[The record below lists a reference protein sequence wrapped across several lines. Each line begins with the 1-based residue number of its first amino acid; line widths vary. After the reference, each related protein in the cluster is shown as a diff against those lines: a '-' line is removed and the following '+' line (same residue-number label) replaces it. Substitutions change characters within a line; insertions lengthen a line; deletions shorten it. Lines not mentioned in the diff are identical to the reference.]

1 MSIANAS
8 PKAPTFGGYP
18 WPSFLRR
25 NDKPTCLQSL
35 TGSQTINASMKT
47 PSKTDAQQRADQIHA
62 FNHEL
67 VELTREQVLNLST
80 EQQTAID
87 AYHHNLLNQFRS
99 DFDIDHSQQEKQLS
113 WGMRIASFLGAV
125 ALAASVFF
133 LFYQFWGRLGT
144 ASQVSILSG
153 ASILSFIAT
162 VIVAGKDASGYFTKL
177 VGLVAFA
184 CFVLNI
190 AMFGQIFNIT
200 PSDKALLVWAVL
212 ALLLAY
218 AYDVRLLQVAGV
230 LCIIAFVSARVGAW
244 SGMYW
249 IHFGERPEN
258 FFPIAVLLFFIPQW
272 LNHQHFNGFALSY
285 RVFGIVTLLLPM
297 LVLAHWGYGS
307 YLNIDSDLIEG
318 GYQLAG
324 FILSGGI
331 IFYGIR
337 RNWGHVVNTGVT
349 FFVIFIY
356 TKFFDWWWDV
366 MPKYLFFLVLGLVA
380 ILSLVILKRLRN
392 TEKFETEGESR

>member
-1 MSIANAS
+1 
-8 PKAPTFGGYP
+8 
-18 WPSFLRR
+18 
-25 NDKPTCLQSL
+25 
-35 TGSQTINASMKT
+35 MKT
-47 PSKTDAQQRADQIHA
+47 PTKTTAQQRTDQIHA
-62 FNHEL
+62 FNLEL
-67 VELTREQVLNLST
+67 AELTHEQVLKLSA
-80 EQQTAID
+80 EQQAAID
-87 AYHHNLLNQFRS
+87 DYQQSLFSQFRS

-113 WGMRIASFLGAV
+113 LGMRIASFLGAV
-125 ALAASVFF
+125 AMAASVFF

-144 ASQVSILSG
+144 ASQVVILIS
-153 ASILSFIAT
+153 LSLISFVAT
-162 VIVAGKDASGYFTKL
+162 VIVASKDASGYFTKL

-200 PSDKALLVWAVL
+200 PTDNALLVWAAL

-230 LCIIAFVSARVGAW
+230 LCIIALVSARVGAW

-258 FFPIAVLLFFIPQW
+258 FFPVAILLFFLPQW
-272 LNHQHFNGFALSY
+272 LNHTRFSGFALSY
-285 RVFGIVTLLLPM
+285 RVFGITTLLLPM

-307 YLNIDSDLIEG
+307 YLNIDPDIVEG
-318 GYQLAG
+318 GYQLLG
-324 FILSGGI
+324 FTLSGVLI
-331 IFYGIR
+331 WYGIR
-337 RNWGHVVNTGVT
+337 RNWAHVVNTGVT

-380 ILSLVILKRLRN
+380 ILSLVILKRLRKS
-392 TEKFETEGESR
+392 EQPVTEGIRP

>member
-1 MSIANAS
+1 
-8 PKAPTFGGYP
+8 
-18 WPSFLRR
+18 
-25 NDKPTCLQSL
+25 
-35 TGSQTINASMKT
+35 MKT
-47 PSKTDAQQRADQIHA
+47 PTKTTAQQRTDQIHA
-62 FNHEL
+62 FNLEL
-67 VELTREQVLNLST
+67 AELAREQVLTLSA
-80 EQQTAID
+80 EQQAAID
-87 AYHHNLLNQFRS
+87 DYQQSLFSQFRS

-113 WGMRIASFLGAV
+113 LGMRIASFLGAV
-125 ALAASVFF
+125 AMAASVFF

-144 ASQVSILSG
+144 ASQVVILIS
-153 ASILSFIAT
+153 LSLISFVAT
-162 VIVAGKDASGYFTKL
+162 VIVASKDASGYFTKL

-200 PSDKALLVWAVL
+200 PTDNALLVWAAL

-218 AYDVRLLQVAGV
+218 AYDVRLLQVAAV
-230 LCIIAFVSARVGAW
+230 LCVIAFVSARVGAW

-258 FFPIAVLLFFIPQW
+258 FFPISILLFFLPQW
-272 LNHQHFNGFALSY
+272 LNHTRYSGFALSY
-285 RVFGIVTLLLPM
+285 RVFGIITLLLPM

-307 YLNIDSDLIEG
+307 YLNIDPDIVEG
-318 GYQLAG
+318 GYQLLG
-324 FILSGGI
+324 FTLSGVLI
-331 IFYGIR
+331 WYGIR
-337 RNWGHVVNTGVT
+337 RNWAHVVNTGVT

-380 ILSLVILKRLRN
+380 ILSLVILKRLRKS
-392 TEKFETEGESR
+392 EQPVTEGIRP

>member
-1 MSIANAS
+1 
-8 PKAPTFGGYP
+8 
-18 WPSFLRR
+18 
-25 NDKPTCLQSL
+25 
-35 TGSQTINASMKT
+35 MKT
-47 PSKTDAQQRADQIHA
+47 PTKTTAQQRTDQIHA

-67 VELTREQVLNLST
+67 SELAREQLLTLSA
-80 EQQTAID
+80 EQQSAID
-87 AYHHNLLNQFRS
+87 DYHQNLISQFRS

-113 WGMRIASFLGAV
+113 LGMRIASFLGAV
-125 ALAASVFF
+125 AMAASMFF

-144 ASQVSILSG
+144 ASQVVILIS
-153 ASILSFIAT
+153 LSLISFVAT
-162 VIVAGKDASGYFTKL
+162 VIVASKDASGYFTKL

-200 PSDKALLVWAVL
+200 PTDNALLVWAVL

-230 LCIIAFVSARVGAW
+230 LCIIALVSARVGAW

-258 FFPIAVLLFFIPQW
+258 FFPVAILLFFLPQW
-272 LNHQHFNGFALSY
+272 LNHTRFSGFALSY
-285 RVFGIVTLLLPM
+285 RVFGIITLLLPM

-307 YLNIDSDLIEG
+307 YLNIDPDIVEG
-318 GYQLAG
+318 GYQLLG
-324 FILSGGI
+324 FTLSGVLI
-331 IFYGIR
+331 WYGIR
-337 RNWGHVVNTGVT
+337 RNWAHVVNTGVT

-380 ILSLVILKRLRN
+380 ILSLVILKRLRKS
-392 TEKFETEGESR
+392 EQPVTEGIRP

>member
-1 MSIANAS
+1 
-8 PKAPTFGGYP
+8 
-18 WPSFLRR
+18 
-25 NDKPTCLQSL
+25 
-35 TGSQTINASMKT
+35 MKT
-47 PSKTDAQQRADQIHA
+47 TSKTNAQQRADQIHA
-62 FNHEL
+62 FNNEL
-67 VELTREQVLNLST
+67 AELTREQVLSLSS
-80 EQQTAID
+80 EQQQAID
-87 AYHHNLLNQFRS
+87 NYHQGLFNQYRS
-99 DFDIDHSQQEKQLS
+99 AFDIDSTQQEKQLS
-113 WGMRIASFLGAV
+113 LGMRIASFLGAV

-144 ASQVSILSG
+144 ASQVTLLIG
-153 ASILSFIAT
+153 ASIISFLAT
-162 VIVAGKDASGYFTKL
+162 VIVASKDASGYFTKL

-200 PSDKALLVWAVL
+200 PTDNALLAWAAL

-218 AYDVRLLQVAGV
+218 AYDVRLLLVAAV
-230 LCIIAFVSARVGAW
+230 LCIIAFVSARVGTW

-258 FFPIAVLLFFIPQW
+258 FFPIAILLFFLPQW
-272 LNHQHFNGFALSY
+272 INHQRFSGFALSY
-285 RVFGIVTLLLPM
+285 RIFGIVTLLLPM

-307 YLNIDSDLIEG
+307 YLNIDPDIIEG

-324 FILSGGI
+324 FSLSAGLI
-331 IFYGIR
+331 WYGIR
-337 RNWGHVVNTGVT
+337 RSLGHVVNSGVT

-380 ILSLVILKRLRN
+380 ILCLIILKRLRMAEH
-392 TEKFETEGESR
+392 TTAERTQP